1 MADVYELFL
10 TCPKGL
16 ESLLLEEAQGLG
28 LDEARAQVSA
38 VRGQGSLE
46 VAYRLCLWSRLAN
59 RVLLVLA
66 RFPVE
71 NAESMY
77 MAVHAVNW
85 EDHLDAGGTLAV
97 EFSGKGSGIDNTH
110 FGALKVKDAIVDN
123 LRERSG
129 RRPSVDKVNP
139 DVRVHLHLDR
149 GQATLS
155 LDLSGHSL
163 HQRGY
168 RLQQGAAP
176 LKENL
181 AAAVLIRA
189 GWPKIAAEGGAL
201 ADPMC
206 GVGTFLVEAALMA
219 ADIAPNLKRERWG
232 FSSWLGHV
240 PALWRKLHEE
250 AQQRAAAGLAR
261 PPLWIRGYE
270 ADPRLIQPACNNIER
285 AGVADWVKIYQGE
298 LATFEPRPDKGQT
311 GLVICNP
318 PYGERLGDEAS
329 LLYLYQNLGERLRQS
344 CIGWSAGVFT
354 GAPELGKRMGIRSH
368 KQYAFWNGALAC
380 KLLMIQVEPRQFVTG
395 ERGERNDEGLA
406 RAPSEPARLSE
417 GGQMFANRLQKNL
430 RQLGKWAR
438 RDKIECYRL
447 YDADMP
453 EYALAVDI
461 YGDWVHVQ
469 EYAAPKSIDPAKA
482 QARLFDALA
491 AIPQTLGVAQ
501 ERVVVKRRERQ
512 AGKKQYERQS
522 SEGKFLEVGEGDVR
536 LLVNLTDYLDTGLF
550 LDHRP
555 MRLRIQKEAAG
566 KRFLNLFCYTAT
578 ATVHAARGGARSTT
592 SVDLSKTYLDWARR
606 NLSLNGFSDKQ
617 RLVHGDVMEW
627 LREDDGQYELIF
639 IDPPTFSN
647 SKRMEGVFDVQRDH
661 VELLDLAMARLAPG
675 GVLYFSNNF
684 RKFELDESVQ
694 ARYAVEEITG
704 ETSRAVVRPG
714 ARRAAAERL
723 GRRLPGTAAGPV
735 DQAAFQG
742 KHRSLPALRRQ
753 AAGGG
758 QHCQPLWLHPAV
770 QGARGALPALQG
782 AGPGSARGTFRRL
795 QAGSRGYRRDR
806 EDLLWQLRRDLR
818 HDPAAARARRRGDPA
833 VPPVGRAERPGAALE
848 FLQVRGGS
856 PGQGGRAVL
865 QQDHPGR
872 SAAPGRHREGHRQP
886 ALRVG
891 QA

>member
-219 ADIAPNLKRERWG
+219 ADIAPNLRRERWG
-232 FSSWLGHV
+232 FSNWLGHV

-270 ADPRLIQPACNNIER
+270 ADPRLIQPARNNIER

-438 RDKIECYRL
+438 RDEIECYRL

-555 MRLRIQKEAAG
+555 MRLRIQKEAARQALPQPVLLYRHG
-566 KRFLNLFCYTAT
+566 HRTCGQGRRAQHHQRRPVEDLPGLG
-578 ATVHAARGGARSTT
+578 AAQPVA
-592 SVDLSKTYLDWARR
+592 
-606 NLSLNGFSDKQ
+606 Q
-617 RLVHGDVMEW
+617 RL
-627 LREDDGQYELIF
+627 
-639 IDPPTFSN
+639 
-647 SKRMEGVFDVQRDH
+647 
-661 VELLDLAMARLAPG
+661 
-675 GVLYFSNNF
+675 F
-684 RKFELDESVQ
+684 RQ
-694 ARYAVEEITG
+694 AA
-704 ETSRAVVRPG
+704 PG
-714 ARRAAAERL
+714 ARRRDGVVA
-723 GRRLPGTAAGPV
+723 GRRWPVRTDLHRPADLLQLQAHGRRIRRAARPRRTARPGHGAAG
-735 DQAAFQG
+735 
-742 KHRSLPALRRQ
+742 
-753 AAGGG
+753 AG
-758 QHCQPLWLHPAV
+758 
-770 QGARGALPALQG
+770 RGAVFLQQLPQVRTG
-782 AGPGSARGTFRRL
+782 RERAGPLCG
-795 QAGSRGYRRDR
+795 RRDHWR
-806 EDLLWQLRRDLR
+806 NPRSGF
-818 HDPAAARARRRGDPA
+818 RA
-833 VPPVGRAERPGAALE
+833 
-848 FLQVRGGS
+848 
-856 PGQGGRAVL
+856 
-865 QQDHPGR
+865 
-872 SAAPGRHREGHRQP
+872 
-886 ALRVG
+886 
-891 QA
+891 